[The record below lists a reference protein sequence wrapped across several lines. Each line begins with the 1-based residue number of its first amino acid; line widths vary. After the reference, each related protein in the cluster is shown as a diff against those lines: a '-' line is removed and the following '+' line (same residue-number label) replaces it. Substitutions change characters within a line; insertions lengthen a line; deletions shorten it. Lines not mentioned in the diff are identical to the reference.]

1 MGARLVTRTQEKS
14 DHAGSVKVTK
24 SHGAG
29 SVPDSKRLY
38 MVEVGGIL
46 LRTKGGIGRRFE
58 SHEAAEKAG
67 VKEWIRRGIQP
78 RVPS

>member
-1 MGARLVTRTQEKS
+1 MSTERSQATISSQSAS
-14 DHAGSVKVTK
+14 DSVEVTK

-29 SVPDSKRLY
+29 SIPDSKRLY
-38 MVEVGGIL
+38 SVSVGGIL

-58 SHEAAEKAG
+58 SREAAEKAAA
-67 VKEWIRRGIQP
+67 KELVRRRIQS